1 MIATRRLPL
10 LVAALAFC
18 AALTAQ
24 ADTLDTL
31 RRTRTLTIGW
41 VPGNAPFGS
50 HAANGTPQGYTID
63 LCKHIAA
70 DLKARLDLPELK
82 IVYVETDWDTRF
94 TMLDTGKTD
103 MDCSASTMTRD
114 RQARYDFSPAFYVTG
129 TRLLTRKADKIR
141 SIDDLGGQTLAIIK
155 NTTGEKLV
163 MAHNDAASLGLNFI
177 YVLDADAGMAA
188 VREGKA
194 KAFVLD
200 DIILYSQISAAADGA
215 QYEAVGAFLSIEPYG
230 IMMRK
235 GDTPFTK
242 MVSDSLSA
250 LLPTAEMPALYQR
263 WFNTPTLNV
272 PLNRLTKETFITPN
286 REPAF
291 P

>member
-1 MIATRRLPL
+1 MTLIRSLRLL
-10 LVAALAFC
+10 IAALACFG
-18 AALTAQ
+18 ALGAQ
-24 ADTLDTL
+24 ADTLDKL
-31 RRTRTLTIGW
+31 RQTRTLAIGW

-50 HAANGTPQGYTID
+50 LAANGSPQGYTID
-63 LCKHIAA
+63 LCRHIAA
-70 DLKARLDLPELK
+70 DLKTRLDLPELK
-82 IVYVETDWDTRF
+82 IVYVETDWDSRF
-94 TMLDTGKTD
+94 TMLDTGKSD

-141 SIDDLGGQTLAIIK
+141 SIDELGGTTLAIIK

-163 MAHNDAASLGLNFI
+163 TAHNEAASLGLRFI
-177 YVLDADAGMAA
+177 YVADADAGMAA

-194 KAFVLD
+194 QAFALD
-200 DIILYSQISAAADGA
+200 DIILYSQISAAPDGA
-215 QYEAVGAFLSIEPYG
+215 QFEAVGPFLSIEPYG

-235 GDTPFTK
+235 GDAPFSK
-242 MVSDSLSA
+242 MVGDSLSA
-250 LLPTAEMPALYQR
+250 LLPTAEMPRLYQR

-272 PLNRLTKETFITPN
+272 PMNRLTKETFITPN